1 MKNKMEN
8 LNSISKTWRKIRDDF
23 TKANIDNASLDARLL
38 AEHAFKLNSLEL
50 ATNENQQVT
59 EQQLMRLEELAKRRL
74 NGEPVARI
82 LGKKEFYGLEFKLNK
97 KTLVPRPESEL
108 LVDICLEQIGENQN
122 LKLLELGVGSGCI
135 IISILANNDNLVG
148 LGTDISQEALEI
160 AKSNARFHNVLE
172 RIRFLRGNWFER
184 LNTNKK
190 FDVIISNP
198 PYIETKE
205 IATLAKE
212 VKDFDPVLA
221 LDGGEDGLEPYR
233 IIARNAKN
241 YLNDNGFVIVEFGIG
256 QEGEIIEMFLGEG
269 FTLFEQKLDLSGIAR
284 ALVFQ
289 NLKHFAD

>member
-1 MKNKMEN
+1 MKNKIEN
-8 LNSISKTWRKIRDDF
+8 LNNIGKAWRKIRDDF
-23 TKANIDNASLDARLL
+23 AKNNIDSASLDARLL
-38 AEHAFKLNSLEL
+38 AQFAFKKDELEFAVKEHDL
-50 ATNENQQVT
+50 VSV
-59 EQQLMRLEELAKRRL
+59 EQMIYLEKLAKRRM

-82 LGKKEFYGLEFKLNK
+82 LGTKEFYGLEFKLNK
-97 KTLVPRPESEL
+97 NTLVPRPETEL
-108 LVDICLEQIGENQN
+108 LVDICLEQIGQNQN

-135 IISILANNDNLVG
+135 IISILANNDNVIG
-148 LGTDISQEALEI
+148 LGTDISQQALEI
-160 AKSNARFHNVLE
+160 AKTNARFHNVLE

-190 FDVIISNP
+190 FDIIISNP

-205 IATLAKE
+205 IATLAKD

-241 YLNDNGFVIVEFGIG
+241 YLNDNGFVIVEFGVG

-269 FTLFEQKLDLSGIAR
+269 FTLFEKKPDLSGIIR

-289 NLKHFAD
+289 NFKHFTD

>member
-8 LNSISKTWRKIRDDF
+8 LNNIGKAWRKIRNDF
-23 TKANIDNASLDARLL
+23 AKANIDSAQLDARLL

-50 ATNENQQVT
+50 ATNANKQVT
-59 EQQLMRLEELAKRRL
+59 EQQLMRLGALAKRRL

-82 LGKKEFYGLEFKLNK
+82 LGKKEFYGLEFKLNN

-108 LVDICLEQIGENQN
+108 LVDICLEQIGQSQN
-122 LKLLELGVGSGCI
+122 LKLLELGVGSGCV
-135 IISILANNDNLVG
+135 IISILANNDNIVG
-148 LGTDISQEALEI
+148 LGTDISQKALEM

-172 RIRFLRGNWFER
+172 RIRFLRGNWLEP
-184 LNTNKK
+184 LNTDKK
-190 FDVIISNP
+190 FDFIISNP

-205 IATLAKE
+205 IAHLAKE

-233 IIARNAKN
+233 IIAKKAKN

-256 QEGEIIEMFLGEG
+256 QEGKIIEMFLAEG
-269 FTLFEQKLDLSGIAR
+269 FTLFEQKSDLSGIVR

-289 NLKHFAD
+289 NFKHFTD